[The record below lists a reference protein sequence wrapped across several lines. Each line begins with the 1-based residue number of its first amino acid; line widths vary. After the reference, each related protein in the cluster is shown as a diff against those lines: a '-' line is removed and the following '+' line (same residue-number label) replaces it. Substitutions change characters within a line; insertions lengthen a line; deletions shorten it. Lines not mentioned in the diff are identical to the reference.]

1 MHLSRFSALI
11 FYELIVIKDKLH
23 RVSLRFMF
31 VIVPMSVYNPEVVS
45 FVITI
50 AMLIVIITCMHYVV
64 SLNNSNCSDD

>member
-1 MHLSRFSALI
+1 MHLSRLSALI

-64 SLNNSNCSDD
+64 SFKQ

>member
-64 SLNNSNCSDD
+64 SFKQ